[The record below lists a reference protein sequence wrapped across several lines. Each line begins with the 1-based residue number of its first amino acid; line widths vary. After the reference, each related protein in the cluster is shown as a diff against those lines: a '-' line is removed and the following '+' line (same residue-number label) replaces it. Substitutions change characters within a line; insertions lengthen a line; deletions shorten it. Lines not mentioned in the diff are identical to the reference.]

1 MHCYPDIVATYP
13 RRDAANTSF
22 KGALSPALLSLSS
35 STPAARP
42 WSLTH
47 LCQHRLSSQTPG
59 FHCTAS
65 KDALYKYRTSQGP
78 GIKKKPKGRFRAGD
92 VRFQIYLFIFYLWMT
107 YLQTR
112 SAAGE
117 EGGVC
122 KLVCCGMNTPLN

>member
-1 MHCYPDIVATYP
+1 MHCYADIVATYP

-22 KGALSPALLSLSS
+22 EGALSPAFLSFSS

-78 GIKKKPKGRFRAGD
+78 GIKKSQNEDLGLVMCVSRF
-92 VRFQIYLFIFYLWMT
+92 IYLFFYLWMT